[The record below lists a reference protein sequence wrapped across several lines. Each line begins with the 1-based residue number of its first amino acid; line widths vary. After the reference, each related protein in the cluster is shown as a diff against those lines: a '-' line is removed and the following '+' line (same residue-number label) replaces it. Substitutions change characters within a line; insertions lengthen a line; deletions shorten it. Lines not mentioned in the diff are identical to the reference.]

1 MVSHRNG
8 DSLAIGLDIEL
19 LNDSIINQH
28 GEAVAADAT
37 QFIRQVQIDS
47 SCLAKLG
54 VVVGQ
59 EADLALGVHF
69 LSESLHDVRIVG
81 CHANN
86 FVDSILLEFFVVL
99 EIAWQ
104 MFL

>member
-8 DSLAIGLDIEL
+8 YSLAIGLDVEL
-19 LNDSIINQH
+19 LNDSIVNQH

-37 QFIRQVQIDS
+37 QFFRQVQIDA

-54 VVVGQ
+54 VVIGQ
-59 EADLALGVHF
+59 EADLTLGVHF
-69 LSESLHDVRIVG
+69 LSESLHDVWIVG
-81 CHANN
+81 SYANN